1 MTTPVKKT
9 IIILLDP
16 DTRMLLRVSLLHGWL
31 FLLLTGTDGTAEL
44 MRRLSLYVLMA
55 THVSLASGTYVFSKA
70 AAVGF
75 PDPESL
81 TLARA
86 LGAAVVLLLL
96 TGWVIPKPK
105 FTPKEWIKILGY
117 GFLLV
122 VLNQYSFLRGLRY
135 TVPSHPALFYALT
148 PLGVLI
154 LTSVLSR
161 SLPAKRKVL
170 GVAFALAGVFIILR
184 PWETGEVI
192 RELRMGDF
200 WVLCAV
206 LAWVVYTVLAG
217 NTCQNHDPRVVTAW
231 SLILGAV
238 VMTPIGG
245 RSLLTMD
252 YSAIPLSAWAGLAWL
267 IVLTSVT
274 MMLVW
279 NVLLRYLGPVE
290 VAICTNAQ
298 PPTTAALS
306 ALMAGVG
313 LLSSD
318 QDLGL
323 LFWLGMVAV
332 LTGVVLVQVGNQNYR
347 ATKPQNLRTSEDA

>member
-1 MTTPVKKT
+1 
-9 IIILLDP
+9 
-16 DTRMLLRVSLLHGWL
+16 
-31 FLLLTGTDGTAEL
+31 
-44 MRRLSLYVLMA
+44 MRRRSLFSLMA
-55 THVSLASGTYVFSKA
+55 VHVSLASGTYVFSKA

-75 PDPESL
+75 PDPASL

-86 LGAAVVLLLL
+86 LGAALLFLLL
-96 TGWVIPKPK
+96 TGWLIPSPR
-105 FTPKEWIKILGY
+105 FSSKEWLRLIVFGI
-117 GFLLV
+117 LLV
-122 VLNQYSFLRGLRY
+122 PLNQYAFLRGLRH

-154 LTSVLSR
+154 LASIVRRKGVRASQLTGVVVALIGVL
-161 SLPAKRKVL
+161 L
-170 GVAFALAGVFIILR
+170 ILR
-184 PWETGEVI
+184 PWQAGEAI
-192 RELRMGDF
+192 GELRSGDL
-200 WVLCAV
+200 WVICAV
-206 LAWVVYTVLAG
+206 IAWVVYTVAAG
-217 NTCQNHDPRVVTAW
+217 QTCQDHDPRVVTAW

-238 VMTPIGG
+238 VMLPIGG
-245 RSLLTMD
+245 YSLITMD
-252 YSAIPLSAWAGLAWL
+252 YGTIPLAAWLGLIYL

-313 LLSSD
+313 FLSAD

-323 LFWLGMVAV
+323 IFWLGMA
-332 LTGVVLVQVGNQNYR
+332 LILSGVILVQINN
-347 ATKPQNLRTSEDA
+347 TTSSIAEL